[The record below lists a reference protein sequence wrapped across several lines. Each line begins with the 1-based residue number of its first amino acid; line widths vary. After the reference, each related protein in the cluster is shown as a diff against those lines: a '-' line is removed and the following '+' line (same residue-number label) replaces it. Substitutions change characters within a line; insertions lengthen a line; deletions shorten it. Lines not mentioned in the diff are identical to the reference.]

1 MISDNQAVLDID
13 MASRPVVH
21 KRTISHEVYRHFAS
35 GKIQQVLVFTRY
47 VRIEKQLRYTFTKL
61 MEEQVGQD

>member
-1 MISDNQAVLDID
+1 MLSDNQAALDID
-13 MASRPVVH
+13 MASRPVFH
-21 KRTISHEVYRHFAS
+21 KRTISHEVYHHFAS